1 MKSLLINPPYLKY
14 VYENR
19 KDAASIDAPLSL
31 AYIAAVLE
39 KNGLK
44 VEILDANAHNMSL
57 GKTAQY
63 VKESDAQLVGITA
76 TTTVIPVVYKL
87 AKAIKAVCGKAI
99 VVGGPHVSFE
109 AERTLRECPQIDMI
123 VRGEG
128 EITFLS
134 LAKAGGRP
142 ENIPGISYR
151 KGRRIIHNNPR
162 DPIENIDSLPFPAR
176 HLLPMHLYN
185 SGSMIS
191 KGNDGLRYASVIT
204 TRGCPNKCVYCS
216 SSHFW
221 GTRVRF
227 RSPENVVEE
236 VEHLQRSYGT
246 REIFFKDDTFTFSP
260 VRTEQICDLIISKGI
275 DIKWS
280 CYARVNTISEK
291 LLRKMVKAGCFA
303 LDFGIES
310 GNQDV
315 LDRIHK
321 NITLEQAEAAVKLSK
336 SMGVMVYAS
345 FMFGLPSENM
355 KRAKETIDFAVKI
368 SPDIAQFFI
377 TTPFPGTELYTE
389 AVEKGWIKEIE
400 SWGKLNIITNREYRN
415 DDLTNDQIHMLMSMA
430 YKKFYFRPPFILQA
444 MKRLVRDPV
453 GLAPKYLKGGL
464 AVLNLL

>member
-39 KNGLK
+39 KNGLE
-44 VEILDANAHNMSL
+44 VEILDANAHNLSL
-57 GKTAQY
+57 EKTAMHA
-63 VKESDAQLVGITA
+63 KESEAELIGITA
-76 TTTVIPVVYKL
+76 TTTVIPLVYKL
-87 AKAIKAVCGKAI
+87 TKAIKAVCSKKV

-109 AERTLRECPQIDMI
+109 AERTLKECPEIDVV

-134 LAKAGGRP
+134 LAKNAGSPDG
-142 ENIPGISYR
+142 IAGISYR
-151 KGRRIIHNNPR
+151 KGRRIVHNR
-162 DPIENIDSLPFPAR
+162 DRAPIEDINTLPFPAR

-236 VEHLQRSYGT
+236 IESLQRAYGT

-260 VRTEQICDLIISKGI
+260 VRTERICDLIMSKGI

-280 CYARVNTISEK
+280 CYARVNTISEP

-310 GNQDV
+310 GNQEV
-315 LDRIHK
+315 LNRIHK
-321 NITLEQAEAAVKLSK
+321 NITLDQARAAVALSK
-336 SMGVMVYAS
+336 RLGVMVYAS
-345 FMFGLPSENM
+345 FMFGLPSEDM
-355 KRAKETIDFAVKI
+355 KKAKETIDFAVEI

-377 TTPFPGTELYTE
+377 TTPFPGTELYAE
-389 AVEKGWIKEIE
+389 AVEKGWIKEIV
-400 SWGKLNIITNREYRN
+400 SWGRLNIITNREYRN
-415 DDLTNDQIHMLMSMA
+415 DDLDNGQIHMLMSMA
-430 YKKFYFRPPFILQA
+430 YKRFYFRPSFLFQA
-444 MKRLVRDPV
+444 AKRLVKDPA
-453 GLAPKYLKGGL
+453 GLAPKYLKGGM